1 MCSVVA
7 RRVHTLRSNTHRR
20 TARAVQVR
28 PRPLPCSLQAVGSG
42 ALVHVSC
49 VLRALGAVHRVP
61 DCPWGAHTSDV
72 RRAHTSL
79 SSHGHACTERAGQ
92 HRRITA
98 DFVHTLALALYTH
111 TRTPTPAQAS
121 THTRTHARGRLKE
134 KQKAHI
140 RCALY
145 RGWRLPHPPTSSHI
159 LPHHHEHE
167 LIVPL
172 EGRDPTQPVVPCQ
185 RRQVCKQIHHR
196 LRAGRRRFASD
207 RAR

>member
-79 SSHGHACTERAGQ
+79 VTRTRLYRASRAAPQNHSGLCTHARARSLHTHTHTNTSSSLNTH
-92 HRRITA
+92 
-98 DFVHTLALALYTH
+98 TH
-111 TRTPTPAQAS
+111 TRPRAPQREAEG
-121 THTRTHARGRLKE
+121 THSMRAVPWM
-134 KQKAHI
+134 APPSSSHI
-140 RCALY
+140 
-145 RGWRLPHPPTSSHI
+145 LPHPPTSS
-159 LPHHHEHE
+159 
-167 LIVPL
+167 
-172 EGRDPTQPVVPCQ
+172 
-185 RRQVCKQIHHR
+185 
-196 LRAGRRRFASD
+196 
-207 RAR
+207 RARTNSAPRRP